1 MAVPEAAGRPAVPVA
16 FVGSHAQ
23 LGGSER
29 VLERLLG
36 ALGPAWIDRVVLLQD
51 GPAVARLAPLCD
63 RLEVLPTGRRLG
75 LLIGAWRLRRRLLA
89 DPPRLVHANGVKAA
103 LVAALALA
111 GTRIPVVWHKHD
123 LSWDGPLA
131 RLVAAG
137 CVEVVGVSA
146 VVLASLRR
154 GRPRGLRR
162 PRLAVVP
169 NGVPEPRAARA
180 AARAAIARELSL
192 PAGAPLVALLGRLHA
207 AKGQLEL
214 VDAAPALLEKV
225 PEAQLLLV
233 GGDDPTQ
240 AAYAGSV
247 RARVRSAALRGHV
260 HLLGHRDD
268 AEALVAAADVLAVPS
283 VQDERGMGREG
294 FGLAGVEAL
303 AAGTPVVGY
312 ADGALPEVLGDAAV
326 LVAPGDRAALAQA
339 LAALLTDEARRA
351 TLVRRG
357 RARYEARFRLDVTAA
372 AMAERYRSA
381 VGQRS
386 TEP

>member
-1 MAVPEAAGRPAVPVA
+1 
-16 FVGSHAQ
+16 
-23 LGGSER
+23 
-29 VLERLLG
+29 
-36 ALGPAWIDRVVLLQD
+36 
-51 GPAVARLAPLCD
+51 
-63 RLEVLPTGRRLG
+63 
-75 LLIGAWRLRRRLLA
+75 
-89 DPPRLVHANGVKAA
+89 
-103 LVAALALA
+103 
-111 GTRIPVVWHKHD
+111 
-123 LSWDGPLA
+123 
-131 RLVAAG
+131 VAAG

-180 AARAAIARELSL
+180 AARAAIGRELSL